1 MSFLNE
7 KGVTYNVEKGG
18 EVPSDVKPG
27 DTVNVS
33 EGVMNRLEVMA
44 MESSSLEE
52 FLGDVYEEYP
62 QHEGNSEIKEELIKF
77 YLDLGGPIDEG
88 KLSKAAGYVAIMA
101 ALLGLNKATSESIY
115 NSDPKIKDAIENY
128 EDAKEAGNKENMA
141 KFKKE
146 IKLRKLAWDI
156 NKPMDEAKTIES
168 IKEIV
173 KKCYNK
179 GMAKENIAKV
189 IKEYQ
194 KRLNKGQQSK
204 MNEGQFALNGQEVI
218 PDGTPDGE
226 LNFELNGR
234 EVVDLEAD
242 GQYINKA
249 YYLDTHKELNDNE
262 LDDLINKYPADLEF
276 GGEWWEQRR

>member
-1 MSFLNE
+1 
-7 KGVTYNVEKGG
+7 
-18 EVPSDVKPG
+18 
-27 DTVNVS
+27 
-33 EGVMNRLEVMA
+33 MA

-62 QHEGNSEIKEELIKF
+62 QHEGNSEIKEYLTKF

-234 EVVDLEAD
+234 EVVDLGAE

-249 YYLDTHKELNDNE
+249 YYLDTNKELNDNE
-262 LDDLINKYPADLEF
+262 LDDLINKYPADLEL